1 MTEWVDEVLAGD
13 PRYNILTDDGTIIH
27 ENVQV
32 VLDTSVVTAGTPVD
46 AEKMNAL
53 EDAITA
59 AIPPPATTASND
71 FQVGNGSGA
80 WIKKTLAETLTIIG
94 KAVASGLASLD
105 ANSRVVQNPADATDT
120 ASSGAIPIADIDGK
134 LDTWITD
141 SSKTAKGKVEL
152 ATTAEINTGTDTERA
167 MPVDQF
173 VASNRNVRY
182 AIIRFIEAE
191 TEWPADATTKVGG
204 AVPLPF
210 TGTLVSIKG
219 DSDTPGTTGTA
230 IVDANLNGTTI
241 MDTNKLKWDS
251 TEKSTATYS
260 GTAAELT
267 TTAVTAGDLFS
278 VDIDTN
284 HTTKSKGLTVTVG
297 IRMT

>member
-1 MTEWVDEVLAGD
+1 MTTWVDEVLAGD
-13 PRYNILTDDGTIIH
+13 PRYTIS
-27 ENVQV
+27 N
-32 VLDTSVVTAGTPVD
+32 DAGTPIYTNVRID
-46 AEKMNAL
+46 LETDVVTPATPVNAANLNAL
-53 EDAITA
+53 EA
-59 AIPPPATTASND
+59 AVTGGAPETTAEND
-71 FQVGNGSGA
+71 FQVGDGAGA
-80 WIKKTLAETLTIIG
+80 WIKKTLVETLTIIG

-167 MPVDQF
+167 IPIDQF

-191 TEWPADATTKVGG
+191 TEWPADATAKVGG

-230 IVDANLNGTTI
+230 IVDANLNDTTI
-241 MDTNKLKWDS
+241 MTTNKLKWDS

-278 VDIDTN
+278 IDIDTN